1 MLLAWASEAFTVFH
15 VQVEEAAL
23 LQLELYGGFEGN
35 LQAVLCAG
43 LDGRT
48 IALLPRKLHGLDGR
62 LELDEAVP
70 EAEEVV
76 A

>member
-15 VQVEEAAL
+15 VQFKEAAL
-23 LQLELYGGFEGN
+23 LQLELHGGFEGN
-35 LQAVLCAG
+35 LQAVLGAG
-43 LDGRT
+43 LDRRT